1 VAVIGLFVT
10 LVFNTIG
17 VWRDE
22 KQARQT
28 RAATEV
34 SLLSQLSVGLS
45 EAGQAVT
52 SFHDGKLIERR
63 CDPYLIDPGAES
75 HRLWQ
80 LLEYH
85 DFLAWLFNR
94 DYVTTEGAYEYWAPS
109 LVDTYHLVTGYLPKK
124 EIDER
129 FDDLA
134 YFRRTTPKRLF
145 PESFCLKDE

>member
-1 VAVIGLFVT
+1 LLT

-17 VWRDE
+17 VWRQED
-22 KQARQT
+22 QARQT
-28 RAATEV
+28 KAAAEV
-34 SLLSQLSVGLS
+34 SLLSQLSVALS
-45 EAGQAVT
+45 EAGQEVI

-63 CDPYLIDPGAES
+63 CDPYLLEDSSETQ
-75 HRLWQ
+75 RLWQ

-109 LVDTYHLVTGYLPKK
+109 LVDTYHLVTGYLPKTQINK
-124 EIDER
+124 R

-134 YFRRTTPKRLF
+134 SFKRSTPKGLF
-145 PESFCLKDE
+145 PESFCFKDE